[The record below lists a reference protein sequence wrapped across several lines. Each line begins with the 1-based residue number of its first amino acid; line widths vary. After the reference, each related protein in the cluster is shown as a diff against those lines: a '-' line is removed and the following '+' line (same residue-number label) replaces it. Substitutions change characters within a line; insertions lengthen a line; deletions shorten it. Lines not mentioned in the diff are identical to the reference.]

1 MTKELIIR
9 DLIICLALIVYFIIT
24 IRFYFDFKKEIIF
37 TGKIKIFHLI
47 MIWLIP
53 FIWIV
58 ILKSLTKLAPG
69 SYEVKSKNNANP
81 YSDND
86 SDAMNASNMGF

>member
-9 DLIICLALIVYFIIT
+9 DLIICLVLIVYFIIT
-24 IRFYFDFKKEIIF
+24 IRFYFNFKKEIIF
-37 TGKIKIFHLI
+37 TGKIKTFHLI

-58 ILKSLTKLAPG
+58 ILKSLANSAPG
-69 SYEVKSKNNANP
+69 SYEVKSKNNSKP